1 MTAGERTSRTGDT
14 GRTGRTAGL
23 RITADRER
31 CVGSGM
37 CVLNEDSV
45 FDQSEEDGRVVL
57 LTDTPGPEVEATV
70 RYAIQWCPA
79 RALSLTED

>member
-1 MTAGERTSRTGDT
+1 
-14 GRTGRTAGL
+14 
-23 RITADRER
+23 
-31 CVGSGM
+31 M